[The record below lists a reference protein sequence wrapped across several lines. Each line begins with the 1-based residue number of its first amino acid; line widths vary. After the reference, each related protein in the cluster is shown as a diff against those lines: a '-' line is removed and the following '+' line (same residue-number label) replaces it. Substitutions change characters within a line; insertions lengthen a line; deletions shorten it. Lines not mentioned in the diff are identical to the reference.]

1 MSSIIA
7 DRVRDRT
14 LTRDDFKDLANGDDI
29 NNPVDGNT
37 PLGYAVLNGD
47 AYAIRLLLN
56 HKASVKRKSP
66 NGLSVLH
73 MAVDAK
79 ENAARVVKILLE
91 SPDINVDE
99 EDDSYPHDT
108 PLMRA
113 LKNNPDPVIVKAL
126 KDRGA
131 SVTTPNSKGETA
143 LDLADRL
150 LNVKVKEALVDPDPQ
165 NPTGTSLT
173 RFLVSSAF
181 LLLDYLT
188 PRKPLQDS
196 VIAAFKMIYDQIVV
210 PRMTPPVSKYPKT
223 KPELQDILDDVVS
236 TYGLESFFGPNS
248 PVLQNILLQAYTVLN
263 DPTLNLLLTS
273 EVVRS
278 QFHMALYQPIIYCDD
293 SGSMKEENRWPSQA
307 DIVSEIASTMSLFST
322 DEKGAHIR
330 FINKS
335 SAGLDNLKGDS
346 LKAQMNFVPDG
357 STKIGTNLN
366 SKILEPFIYSKT
378 DVLADF
384 ERPILVIII
393 TDGWPTE
400 EAVDTLQNAI
410 IACQQR
416 LQAANH
422 PRDAVLFSANQ
433 IGNAPQ
439 AAQFLSDLMAVSKRP
454 EFDGVLRVSA
464 DKLDAKFQELR
475 NNKSTLQYWID
486 AVLFGTAPP

>member
-1 MSSIIA
+1 MSIIA

-14 LTRDDFKDLANGDDI
+14 LTRDDFKNLANADDI
-29 NNPVDGNT
+29 NKPEGGNT

-47 AYAIRLLLN
+47 TYAIRLLLN
-56 HKASVKRKSP
+56 HKANVNKKSP

-91 SPDINVDE
+91 SPGIKVDE

-113 LKNNPDPVIVKAL
+113 LKNNPDPTIIKAL
-126 KDRGA
+126 KDHGA

-150 LNVKVKEALVDPDPQ
+150 LNSKVKEALVDPDPL

-173 RFLVSSAF
+173 RFIVSSAF

-196 VIAAFKMIYDQIVV
+196 IIAAFKLIYDQIVK
-210 PRMTPPVSKYPKT
+210 PRMTPPKSTHPST
-223 KPELQDILDDVVS
+223 KAELKEILDDVVA
-236 TYGLESFFGPNS
+236 THGLESFFGPDS
-248 PVLQNILLQAYTVLN
+248 VVLQSILSRAFTVVN
-263 DPTLNLLLTS
+263 DPILNLHLTS
-273 EVVRS
+273 AAVES
-278 QFHMALYQPIIYCDD
+278 YFHMAVYQPIIYCDD
-293 SGSMKEENRWPSQA
+293 SGSMKEGNRMPLQTE
-307 DIVSEIASTMSLFST
+307 IVSAIASTMMLFSP
-322 DEKGAHIR
+322 DEMGAHIR

-335 SAGLDNLKGDS
+335 NAGLDNLRGDP
-346 LKAQMNFVPDG
+346 LKAQLSFVPDG

-378 DVLADF
+378 NSGGDF
-384 ERPILVIII
+384 ERPILIIII
-393 TDGWPTE
+393 TDGCPTE
-400 EAVDTLQNAI
+400 EATDTLQKAI
-410 IACQQR
+410 ITCQQK
-416 LQAANH
+416 LQDASH
-422 PRDAVLFSANQ
+422 PRYAVLFSANQ
-433 IGNAPQ
+433 IGNAPE
-439 AAQFLSDLMAVSKRP
+439 ATQFLSNLMAVSKQP

-464 DKLDAKFQELR
+464 
-475 NNKSTLQYWID
+475 
-486 AVLFGTAPP
+486 

>member
-1 MSSIIA
+1 MSIIA

-14 LTRDDFKDLANGDDI
+14 LTRDDFKNLTNGDDI
-29 NNPVDGNT
+29 NEPVDGNT

-56 HKASVKRKSP
+56 HRANVKKKSP

-91 SPDINVDE
+91 SPDIKVDE

-113 LKNNPDPVIVKAL
+113 LKNNPDPVIIKAL

-131 SVTTPNSKGETA
+131 SVTSPNSKGETA

-150 LNVKVKEALVDPDPQ
+150 LNVKVKEALIDPDPQ

-210 PRMTPPVSKYPKT
+210 PRMTTPMSTHPTT
-223 KPELQDILDDVVS
+223 KAELKDILDDVVA

-248 PVLQNILLQAYTVLN
+248 PVLQSILSQAYTVVN
-263 DPTLNLLLTS
+263 DPSLNLSLTS
-273 EVVRS
+273 AVT
-278 QFHMALYQPIIYCDD
+278 
-293 SGSMKEENRWPSQA
+293 
-307 DIVSEIASTMSLFST
+307 DIVSEIATTMSLFSP

-335 SAGLDNLKGDS
+335 SPGLDDLKGEP

-378 DVLADF
+378 NAGEAF

-410 IACQQR
+410 ITCQQR
-416 LQAANH
+416 LQDASH

-439 AAQFLSDLMAVSKRP
+439 AAEFLSNLMEVSQRP

-475 NNKSTLQYWID
+475 NNKATLQYWID
-486 AVLFGTAPP
+486 SVLFGP

>member
-1 MSSIIA
+1 MSIIA

-14 LTRDDFKDLANGDDI
+14 LTRDDFKNLTNGDDI
-29 NNPVDGNT
+29 NAPVDGNT

-47 AYAIRLLLN
+47 TYAIRLLLN
-56 HKASVKRKSP
+56 HHANIKKKSP

-73 MAVDAK
+73 MAIDAK

-91 SPDINVDE
+91 SPGINVDE

-113 LKNNPDPVIVKAL
+113 LKNNPDPVIIKAL
-126 KDRGA
+126 RDSGA
-131 SVTTPNSKGETA
+131 SVTAKNSKGETA

-150 LNVKVKEALVDPDPQ
+150 LNSKVKEALVDPDPQ

-188 PRKPLQDS
+188 PRKPVQDS
-196 VIAAFKMIYDQIVV
+196 IIAAFKMIYDQIVV
-210 PRMTPPVSKYPKT
+210 PRMTAPVSTLPKT
-223 KPELQDILDDVVS
+223 MAELKDILDDVVA

-248 PVLQNILLQAYTVLN
+248 PVLQSTLLKAYAVVN
-263 DPTLNLLLTS
+263 DPTISMVFTTN
-273 EVVRS
+273 VVSS

-293 SGSMKEENRWPSQA
+293 SGSMKEENRWPLQT
-307 DIVSEIASTMSLFST
+307 DIVNEIATTMSLFSP

-335 SAGLDNLKGDS
+335 SAGLDDLKGNA

-357 STKIGTNLN
+357 STKIGTNLT
-366 SKILEPFIYSKT
+366 SKI
-378 DVLADF
+378 DG
-384 ERPILVIII
+384 II
-393 TDGWPTE
+393 T
-400 EAVDTLQNAI
+400 
-410 IACQQR
+410 CQQR

-439 AAQFLSDLMAVSKRP
+439 AAQFLSGLKAVSQQP
-454 EFDGVLRVSA
+454 EFVDVLRVSA
-464 DKLDAKFQELR
+464 DKLDAQFQDLR
-475 NNKSTLQYWID
+475 NNKASLQYWID
-486 AVLFGTAPP
+486 SVLFGP

>member
-1 MSSIIA
+1 MSIIA

-14 LTRDDFKDLANGDDI
+14 LTRDDFKDLTNGDDI
-29 NNPVDGNT
+29 NKPVDGNT

-47 AYAIRLLLN
+47 TYAVRLLIN

-91 SPDINVDE
+91 SKDINVDE
-99 EDDSYPHDT
+99 EDDSFPHDT

-113 LKNNPDPVIVKAL
+113 LKNNPDPVIIKAL

-150 LNVKVKEALVDPDPQ
+150 LNSKAKEALVAPDPQ
-165 NPTGTSLT
+165 NPTGISLP

-188 PRKPLQDS
+188 PRQYLQDS

-210 PRMTPPVSKYPKT
+210 PRMTSPVSTYPKT
-223 KPELQDILDDVVS
+223 KAELKAILEDVVA
-236 TYGLESFFGPNS
+236 THGLESFFGPNS
-248 PVLQNILLQAYTVLN
+248 PVLQSILLQAYTVVN
-263 DPTLNLLLTS
+263 NPALNLQLTS
-273 EVVRS
+273 QVVSS
-278 QFHMALYQPIIYCDD
+278 QFHMALYQPIVYCDD
-293 SGSMKEENRWPSQA
+293 SRSMLEENRWPTQA
-307 DIVSEIASTMSLFST
+307 DIVSEIADIMSLFSPS
-322 DEKGAHIR
+322 DRGAHIR

-335 SAGLDNLKGDS
+335 SPGLDDLKGDA
-346 LKAQMNFVPDG
+346 LKAQMNFAPDG
-357 STKIGTNLN
+357 STKIGTSLN
-366 SKILEPFIYSKT
+366 SKILDPFIYSKT
-378 DVLADF
+378 NVGAAF
-384 ERPILVIII
+384 ERPVLVIII

-400 EAVDTLQNAI
+400 EPVDTLQNAI
-410 IACQQR
+410 ITCQQR
-416 LQAANH
+416 LEAANH

-433 IGNAPQ
+433 IGSAPQ
-439 AAQFLSDLMAVSKRP
+439 AAQFLSGLMAVSQQP

-464 DKLDAKFQELR
+464 EKLDAQFQQLR
-475 NNKSTLQYWID
+475 NNRVDLFYWIER
-486 AVLFGTAPP
+486 VLFG

>member
-1 MSSIIA
+1 MSIIA

-14 LTRDDFKDLANGDDI
+14 LTRDDFKNLTNGDDI
-29 NNPVDGNT
+29 NEPVDGNT

-56 HKASVKRKSP
+56 HRANVKKKSP

-91 SPDINVDE
+91 SPDIKVDE
-99 EDDSYPHDT
+99 EDDSFPHDT

-113 LKNNPDPVIVKAL
+113 LKNNPDPVIIKAL

-131 SVTTPNSKGETA
+131 SVISPNSKGETA

-150 LNVKVKEALVDPDPQ
+150 LNVKVKEALIDPDPQ

-210 PRMTPPVSKYPKT
+210 PRMTTPMSTHPTT
-223 KPELQDILDDVVS
+223 KAELKDILDDVVA

-248 PVLQNILLQAYTVLN
+248 PVLQSILSQAYTVVN
-263 DPTLNLLLTS
+263 DPSLNLSLTS
-273 EVVRS
+273 AVVSS

-293 SGSMKEENRWPSQA
+293 SGSMKEENRWPSQT
-307 DIVSEIASTMSLFST
+307 DIVSEIATTMSLFSP

-335 SAGLDNLKGDS
+335 SPGLDDLKGEP

-366 SKILEPFIYSKT
+366 SKILEPFIYCKT
-378 DVLADF
+378 NAGEAF

-410 IACQQR
+410 ITCQQR
-416 LQAANH
+416 LQDASH

-439 AAQFLSDLMAVSKRP
+439 AAEFLSNLMEVSQRP

-475 NNKSTLQYWID
+475 NNKATLQYWID
-486 AVLFGTAPP
+486 SVLFGP

>member
-1 MSSIIA
+1 MSFIIA

-14 LTRDDFKDLANGDDI
+14 LTRDDFKNLTNGDDI

-37 PLGYAVLNGD
+37 SLGYAVLNGD
-47 AYAIRLLLN
+47 AYATRLLIN

-113 LKNNPDPVIVKAL
+113 LKNNPDPVIIKAL

-150 LNVKVKEALVDPDPQ
+150 LNVKVKEALIDPDPQ

-210 PRMTPPVSKYPKT
+210 PRMQAPVSKYPKT
-223 KPELQDILDDVVS
+223 KAELKDILDDVVA

-248 PVLQNILLQAYTVLN
+248 PVLQSILLQAYTVVN
-263 DPTLNLLLTS
+263 DPSLNLLLTS
-273 EVVRS
+273 QVVSS

-307 DIVSEIASTMSLFST
+307 DIVSEIATTMSLFST
-322 DEKGAHIR
+322 NEKGAHVR

-335 SAGLDNLKGDS
+335 SAGLDNLKGEP

-378 DVLADF
+378 NAGDAF

-400 EAVDTLQNAI
+400 EPVDTLQNAI

-475 NNKSTLQYWID
+475 NNKATLQYWID
-486 AVLFGTAPP
+486 SVLFGP